1 MENTNQIPEVLEKL
15 IKKAQEIN
23 FEMGTD
29 YLVGELLQTLAAS
42 KPNGHFLELGTGIG
56 LSTTWIY
63 EGMDEQSRLI
73 SIDNDPK
80 LMDIVTQVFE
90 TETRIEFI
98 TTDGSSWIRN
108 RKGPKFDLIFADAWP
123 EKYSDLDH
131 TLKLLNPGGFYV
143 IDDMLPQ
150 PNWPKGHDL
159 KVNQLMQDLKSKAG
173 FKMTVMN
180 WSTGVMILTKTK

>member
-90 TETRIEFI
+90 TETQIEFI

-108 RKGPKFDLIFADAWP
+108 RKGSKFDLIFADAWP
-123 EKYSDLDH
+123 GKYSDLDH